1 MKRYCWL
8 FLFYFVFITPL
19 SAQRNSDYGIFWGI
33 SYYMGD
39 INPSRMFYS
48 PSPSFGAVYRVN
60 LNPRQAIRTNFFY
73 GGIKGND
80 LDFSND
86 YQQNRA
92 ASFTGKVIEWGVQF
106 EFNFFPYSTAGK
118 WWDYTP
124 YFAAGGALSF
134 LTSPTLTY
142 MPVIPVS
149 LGFKI
154 NVYKNMGLEVEYG
167 FRKTFYDNFD
177 GLNDNID
184 PDHYSWAHNN
194 DWYMFTGVTL
204 TWKMFHNLSSCPA
217 YDDVNNTKK
226 RRY

>member
-8 FLFYFVFITPL
+8 FLFYFVFTIPL
-19 SAQRNSDYGIFWGI
+19 PAQRNSDYGIFGGI

-39 INPSRMFYS
+39 INPGRIFYA
-48 PSPSFGAVYRVN
+48 PSPSFGAVYRIN
-60 LNPRQAIRTNFFY
+60 LNPRQSIRTNIFY

-80 LDFSND
+80 LDFDNNF
-86 YQQNRA
+86 QLVRG
-92 ASFTGKVIEWGVQF
+92 ASFSSSVIEWGIQF
-106 EFNFFPYSTAGK
+106 EFNFFPYTTAGK

-124 YFAAGGALSF
+124 YFAAGGALAFLIGPSF
-134 LTSPTLTY
+134 TY
-142 MPVIPVS
+142 VPVIPIS
-149 LGFKI
+149 FGFKI
-154 NVYKNMGLEVEYG
+154 NVYKNMGLEAEYS

-194 DWYMFTGVTL
+194 DWYMFAGLTL

-217 YDDVNNTKK
+217 YDDVNDKKK